1 MPIKIEARNLN
12 VSLNGHHILKDI
24 NLQFSGPDLF
34 FILGANGSG
43 KSTLL
48 RALAGLIP
56 FSGRIR
62 INEKDIR
69 SFNRK
74 ELAKTIGYVWQNPL
88 YGFFEENV
96 QREIIFILKNL
107 NLPYDNANDI
117 IKFFSIEHLLNRSPF
132 TLSGG
137 EAKRVSISSVI
148 VADQP
153 IILFDEPESEMDLAG
168 LERILEYIVLN
179 TRRKLII
186 VATHNP
192 LIAYKLRAHISK
204 IIYIKNGEV
213 SSIENAESL
222 EDNDFLASLGIVP
235 VNWWYQ

>member
-24 NLQFSGPDLF
+24 NLQFSGPNLF

-56 FSGRIR
+56 FSGRIL
-62 INEKDIR
+62 INGKDMG

-74 ELAKTIGYVWQNPL
+74 DLTKTIGYVWQNPL

-107 NLPYDNANDI
+107 NLPYDNADDI